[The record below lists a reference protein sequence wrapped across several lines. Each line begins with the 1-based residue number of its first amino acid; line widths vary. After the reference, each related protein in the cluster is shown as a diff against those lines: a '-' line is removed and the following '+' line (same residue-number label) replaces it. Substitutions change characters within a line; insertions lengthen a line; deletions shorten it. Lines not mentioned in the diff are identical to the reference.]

1 MNMAGDEHQKEIDSE
16 QSPKQRHLVFEKDIA
31 CKKYAGYNAHYDKCI
46 ISYIDEVIDGNK
58 EKEKEEQRSSSSYF
72 RFACLAVIDACH

>member
-1 MNMAGDEHQKEIDSE
+1 MAGDEHQKEIDSE
-16 QSPKQRHLVFEKDIA
+16 QSPKQGHLVFEKNIA
-31 CKKYAGYNAHYDKCI
+31 RKKYAGYNAHYDKCI

-72 RFACLAVIDACH
+72 RFAYLAVIYACH

>member
-31 CKKYAGYNAHYDKCI
+31 RKKYAGYNAHYDKCI

-72 RFACLAVIDACH
+72 RFAYLAVIDACH